1 MYHTPK
7 HVLTQPTTNAGP
19 WGLKCRF
26 IAKRQPCGPE
36 GADSH
41 TPRSCLTH
49 LMQPDGAPVRPLLP
63 RYVLVLIR
71 VELVHQLHRVRHVL
85 PAESGSSRISRGQ
98 GKGSVR
104 QRWHWRRCGG
114 GWSEALRPQQP
125 PAVRAASR
133 ATRCWDGCAG
143 AQQLGR
149 ALSTCSWSRLQ
160 AKGIGRLCHHKV
172 QLVYGELAIAIEVE
186 SLEGRLG
193 RQLERLRH
201 RVELL
206 RRARRQNIA
215 CCAHV
220 KTDERQWSGAR
231 GRRI

>member
-1 MYHTPK
+1 MLDPSDATRRRTRATTPA
-7 HVLTQPTTNAGP
+7 TICARSYP
-19 WGLKCRF
+19 CR
-26 IAKRQPCGPE
+26 A
-36 GADSH
+36 
-41 TPRSCLTH
+41 
-49 LMQPDGAPVRPLLP
+49 
-63 RYVLVLIR
+63 
-71 VELVHQLHRVRHVL
+71 
-85 PAESGSSRISRGQ
+85 GSSAPPCPPRPASRERSQQDQPRPGE
-98 GKGSVR
+98 GGVR

-114 GWSEALRPQQP
+114 GWGEALRPQRP

-149 ALSTCSWSRLQ
+149 ALSTCSSSRLQ
-160 AKGIGRLCHHKV
+160 AKGIGRLRHHKV